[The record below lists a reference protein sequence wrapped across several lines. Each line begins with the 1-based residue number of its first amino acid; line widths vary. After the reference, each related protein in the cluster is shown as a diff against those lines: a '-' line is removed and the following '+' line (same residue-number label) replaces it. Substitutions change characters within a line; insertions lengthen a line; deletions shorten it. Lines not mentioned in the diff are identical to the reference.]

1 MKTCPTC
8 GHVTYQ
14 DARKQILREVS
25 RVSGVSM
32 RAITSGGK
40 TMRVVDARITAAVM
54 LREHL
59 SLGPTEV
66 AEYLKSDRTNW
77 YYWARVA
84 SKEGARGQRI
94 RSLVNRAES
103 GLRR

>member
-14 DARKQILREVS
+14 DARKQILQEVS

-40 TMRVVDARITAAVM
+40 TMRVVDARIAAAVM
-54 LREHL
+54 LREQL

-77 YYWARVA
+77 YYWARVRPPLTP
-84 SKEGARGQRI
+84 RGQRI